1 MKQRV
6 SRCICLYI
14 LTVMEKY
21 KVIIVEDEPPATNIL
36 KNFIQRVPHL
46 QLQGEFRE
54 AISAGHQLQ
63 QEETDILFLDIH
75 LPELKGLDFLRTLTN
90 TPAVVLTTAYHEYA
104 IEGFELGV
112 TDYLL
117 KPFSFDRFLLS
128 VNKAIKEI
136 NARHALAK
144 RSVTVDDFLFLTIDR
159 KKVKIIFDE
168 IQYIESSREYVR
180 IVTQKTS
187 YLSKISTTELE
198 KLLPPER
205 FRRIQRSFIVAID
218 KIESYN
224 KEYVEINGKRI
235 SIGAAFRK
243 EMTYFKRD

>member
-144 RSVTVDDFLFLTIDR
+144 RSVAVDDFLFLTIDR

>member
-1 MKQRV
+1 
-6 SRCICLYI
+6 
-14 LTVMEKY
+14 MEKY
-21 KVIIVEDEPPATNIL
+21 KVIIVEDEPLATNIL

-46 QLQGEFRE
+46 ELRGEFRE

-63 QEETDILFLDIH
+63 REETDILFLDIH
-75 LPELKGLDFLRTLTN
+75 LPELKGLDFLRTLTK
-90 TPAVVLTTAYHEYA
+90 TPAVVLTTAYHQYA
-104 IEGFELGV
+104 IEGFELSV

-144 RSVTVDDFLFLTIDR
+144 RAAAADDFLFLTIDR
-159 KKVKIIFDE
+159 KKVKIIFDD
-168 IQYIESSREYVR
+168 ILYIESSREYVR
-180 IVTQKTS
+180 IVTPKTN

-198 KLLPPER
+198 KLLPPDR
-205 FRRIQRSFIVAID
+205 FRRIQRSFIVAIN

-224 KEYVEINGKRI
+224 KEYVEISGKRI

-243 EMTYFKRD
+243 EMTYFNKE